1 MFRGYHHLRKH
12 PYNQIQSVK
21 LQKGCVSYSW
31 PRGPGLRTYG
41 PTVVPPHRWRWLK
54 RWSSCNRCN
63 EHKKVRWW
71 SAARVGRFLSTRNG
85 HEKHEKLHVSW
96 RRNDLLNSW
105 RRCQFS
111 ESKSIY
117 VYTNGCWTIKFR
129 PPVATNIPYHPV
141 VSCYLK
147 TKQYF
152 LGSEY
157 VLIWLHVFC
166 HYRYVELFWHVFI
179 LFKLNIYIYI

>member
-1 MFRGYHHLRKH
+1 MTIVTRYS
-12 PYNQIQSVK
+12 QIQSVK
-21 LQKGCVSYSW
+21 LQKDCVSYSW

-71 SAARVGRFLSTRNG
+71 SAARVGRFLPTRNG
-85 HEKHEKLHVSW
+85 HRWIRGEGVSSLEV
-96 RRNDLLNSW
+96 NL
-105 RRCQFS
+105 
-111 ESKSIY
+111 Y
-117 VYTNGCWTIKFR
+117 VYKWMWNHKILL

-147 TKQYF
+147 TIRYF
-152 LGSEY
+152 FWLGICI
-157 VLIWLHVFC
+157 IWLCV
-166 HYRYVELFWHVFI
+166 LPI
-179 LFKLNIYIYI
+179 